1 MDLDKNDSYMKN
13 QNTCLIFAHRGSK
26 CNRPENTLAAFQEA
40 LRVKSDGIEL
50 DVHLSKDNQL
60 VVIHDEKVNRTT
72 SGKGRV
78 RDLRLAELKQ
88 LDAGSW
94 FDSRF
99 RGERIPTLKEV
110 INLLTKENFTGFLNI
125 ELKTDIVDY
134 PDIEE
139 KVLELVAQQTLP
151 FTIIYSSF
159 NVNTLRRLQALGVKD
174 EIAYLAGKKLQ
185 KVSLNKVE
193 NFMSSLHLKKKY
205 VLKYPELL
213 ASDHRPIRLWGIDS
227 ETDMRYAFQHN
238 IAGIFT
244 DFPEKARQIRQHL

>member
-1 MDLDKNDSYMKN
+1 MDLEKNDSYMKN

-99 RGERIPTLKEV
+99 RGERIPTLQEV

-125 ELKTDIVDY
+125 EFKTDIIDY
-134 PDIEE
+134 SDIEE
-139 KVLELVAQQTLP
+139 KVLELVAQQTLT
-151 FTIIYSSF
+151 FRIIYSSF

-193 NFMSSLHLKKKY
+193 NFMSSLHLKKK
-205 VLKYPELL
+205 VCFKVPRT
-213 ASDHRPIRLWGIDS
+213 SS
-227 ETDMRYAFQHN
+227 F
-238 IAGIFT
+238 
-244 DFPEKARQIRQHL
+244 

>member
-1 MDLDKNDSYMKN
+1 MVLAKNNTFMEN
-13 QNTCLIFAHRGSK
+13 RNTCLVFAHRGSK

-40 LRVKSDGIEL
+40 LRIKTDGIEL
-50 DVHLSKDNQL
+50 DVHLSKDDQL

-78 RDLRLAELKQ
+78 RNLTLAELKQ

-94 FDSRF
+94 FDERF
-99 RGERIPTLKEV
+99 QGERIPTLHEV
-110 INLLTKENFTGFLNI
+110 LDLLISEHFTGFLNI
-125 ELKTDIVDY
+125 ELKTDIINY
-134 PDIEE
+134 PGIEE
-139 KVLELVAQQTLP
+139 KVLGLVSQQSLP

-159 NVNTLRRLQALGVKD
+159 NINTLQKLHALGVKD

-185 KVSLNKVE
+185 KISLNKVRS
-193 NFMSSLHLKKKY
+193 FMSSLHLKKKY

-213 ASDHRPIRLWGIDS
+213 APDSRPLRLWGIDS
-227 ETDMRYAFQHN
+227 EADMRYAFQHN

-244 DFPEKARQIRQHL
+244 DFPEKALKIRQHL

>member
-1 MDLDKNDSYMKN
+1 MALEKNDSYMKN

-40 LRVKSDGIEL
+40 LRVKADGIEL
-50 DVHLSKDNQL
+50 DVHLTKDDQL

-78 RDLRLAELKQ
+78 RDLSLAELKQ

-94 FDSRF
+94 FDRRF
-99 RGERIPTLKEV
+99 KGEAIPTLEEV
-110 INLLTKENFTGFLNI
+110 LKLLKNENFTGFLNI
-125 ELKTDIVDY
+125 ELKTDIINY
-134 PDIEE
+134 PGIEE
-139 KVLELVAQQTLP
+139 KVVGLIAQETLP

-159 NVNTLRRLQALGVKD
+159 NLTTLQRLHALGVKD

-185 KVSLNKVE
+185 KVRLDKVE

-244 DFPEKARQIRQHL
+244 DFPEKARHIRQDL

>member
-1 MDLDKNDSYMKN
+1 MDLEKKSSIEKD
-13 QNTCLIFAHRGSK
+13 NTCLIFAHRGSK

-40 LRVKSDGIEL
+40 LRVKTDGIEL

-78 RDLRLAELKQ
+78 RDLSLTELKQ

-94 FDSRF
+94 FNDRF
-99 RGERIPTLKEV
+99 QGERIPTLKEV
-110 INLLTKENFTGFLNI
+110 LNLLKGENFRGFLNI
-125 ELKTDIVDY
+125 ELKTDIINY
-134 PDIEE
+134 PRIEE
-139 KVLELVAQQTLP
+139 KVVELVAQEPLP

-159 NVNTLRRLQALGVKD
+159 NITTLRKLNALGVKE

-185 KVSLNKVE
+185 RVSLDKVE
-193 NFMSSLHLKKKY
+193 KFMSSLHLKKKY

-213 ASDHRPIRLWGIDS
+213 ASDSRILRLWGVDS
-227 ETDMRYAFQHN
+227 EKDMRYAFQHN

-244 DFPEKARQIRQHL
+244 DFPEKALQIRQHL